1 MISFRRGA
9 PSDAPA
15 VAELVAA
22 LLTELGG
29 APVDL
34 EPVAKDVLARDDRVA
49 CFLAFD
55 DDRAVGVILLSEGYA
70 MFARGAFG
78 QITELYVRPELRSAG
93 IAARLLEQALSY
105 GRGRGWRRIDVGAP
119 TQPQWARTVAFYKAN
134 GFVDVG
140 PRLKLVL

>member
-1 MISFRRGA
+1 MDIRA
-9 PSDAPA
+9 ANTDDAPV

-22 LLTELGG
+22 LLGELDGSPG
-29 APVDL
+29 DL
-34 EPVAKDVLARDDRVA
+34 EAVARDVLMQEERVA
-49 CFLAFD
+49 GFLAFEGG
-55 DDRAVGVILLSEGYA
+55 RAVGVILLSEGYA

-93 IAARLLEQALSY
+93 IAARLLAAAIEH
-105 GRGRGWRRIDVGAP
+105 GRVRGWRRIDVGAP
-119 TQPQWARTVAFYKAN
+119 PQPQWERTVSFYKSN

>member
-1 MISFRRGA
+1 MA
-9 PSDAPA
+9 Q
-15 VAELVAA
+15 
-22 LLTELGG
+22 
-29 APVDL
+29 
-34 EPVAKDVLARDDRVA
+34 DVLARDDHVA